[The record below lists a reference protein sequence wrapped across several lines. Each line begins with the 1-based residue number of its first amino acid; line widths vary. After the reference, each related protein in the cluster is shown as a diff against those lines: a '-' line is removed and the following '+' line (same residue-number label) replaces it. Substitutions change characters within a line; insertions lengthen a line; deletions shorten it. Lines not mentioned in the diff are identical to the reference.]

1 MMIPSWEIRK
11 LATLSGLIAFA
22 MKICPVLGLK
32 VVFAATENT
41 TAPFPVTTWPTVGEV
56 TVTHGPCADVTRHVQ
71 PITTATA
78 NLPLPPAAV
87 NDANDGLRPKWQS
100 VGPGTVLV
108 VVLVLVV
115 GVVEVVDDE
124 VVVDVVGPTVVV
136 VLVVGDVVVVDGT
149 EVVVGVT
156 VVVGDVV
163 VVDGTE
169 VVVGATVV
177 VSDVVVDGTEVVV
190 GATVVV
196 VLVLVVVETDVVE
209 VLDVVGT
216 DVVGGW
222 ADVPTSIVKPSGFV
236 GQL

>member
-22 MKICPVLGLK
+22 MKICPVRGLK

-41 TAPFPVTTWPTVGEV
+41 TVPFPVTTWPTVGEV

-136 VLVVGDVVVVDGT
+136 VGT

-222 ADVPTSIVKPSGFV
+222 ADIPTSIVKPSGFV